1 MLLHTYLSGTMWA
14 SSGKLHSGK
23 SFIYIL
29 LLWWIDLDFFM
40 LKLKSSSILI
50 GGRQLLQLDCS
61 LKLHDNDLE
70 NPYGRGTYQLWMQQI
85 INALIVNIPVH
96 LCFEIVGQEGAAVK
110 FFWFNSLDK
119 NLPTNLF
126 LLKVKTKI
134 MS

>member
-85 INALIVNIPVH
+85 INVLIVNIPVY
-96 LCFEIVGQEGAAVK
+96 LCLRLLGKRVLQ
-110 FFWFNSLDK
+110 WNSFDLI
-119 NLPTNLF
+119 
-126 LLKVKTKI
+126 LLTKI
-134 MS
+134 SQQIYSCSKLKPK

>member
-14 SSGKLHSGK
+14 SSSKLHSGK
-23 SFIYIL
+23 SFIFIL

-70 NPYGRGTYQLWMQQI
+70 NPDGRGTYQLWVQQI
-85 INALIVNIPVH
+85 INVLIVNIPVY
-96 LCFEIVGQEGAAVK
+96 LCFEIVGQRLLQ
-110 FFWFNSLDK
+110 WNSFDLI
-119 NLPTNLF
+119 
-126 LLKVKTKI
+126 LLTKI
-134 MS
+134 SQQIYSCLRLKPK